1 MQLSII
7 NDKNQ
12 IINIIE
18 AETVE
23 EAREHADYNEN
34 NILVET
40 QWFHKIGLDLNN
52 LVLPNTK
59 ERIEKNE
66 IVLEDNQIFDGKTD
80 SIITIGVDQKIED
93 GIIKTKTEQERYID
107 GSLSKEEYETL
118 INDKRAI
125 EYEENTDKLVIEL
138 MRNYLD
144 RNKENLSE
152 EEKAMLDSINNQ
164 VAEIKANNPKVLVN

>member
-18 AETVE
+18 ADTVE
-23 EAREHADYNEN
+23 EAKEHEDYNEN

-52 LVLPNTK
+52 LQLPNMK

-66 IVLEDNQIFDGKTD
+66 IVLEDNQIFDEKTD
-80 SIITIGVDQKIED
+80 SIITIGVDQKLED
-93 GIIKTKTEQERYID
+93 GIIKTKTEQERYME
-107 GSLSKEEYETL
+107 GALSKEEYESL

-138 MRNYLD
+138 MRNYLN
-144 RNKENLSE
+144 RSKENLSE

-164 VAEIKANNPKVLVN
+164 VAEIKANNPKVLV